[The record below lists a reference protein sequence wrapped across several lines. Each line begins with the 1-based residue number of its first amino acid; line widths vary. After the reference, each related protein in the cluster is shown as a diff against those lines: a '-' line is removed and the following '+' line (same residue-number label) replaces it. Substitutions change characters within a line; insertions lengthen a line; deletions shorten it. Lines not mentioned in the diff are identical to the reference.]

1 MSNAGGMSTVT
12 RYTDMLAGNA
22 TFVANS
28 FESIATVTVGAGGAS
43 SIDFTS
49 IPSTYSHLQIRGIGR
64 GTTAS
69 ANLDM
74 SLRFNSDATSGN
86 YFWHRLYGEGTTA
99 FSNGTASTPAQ
110 AFFLFGPAASTTA
123 SVFGNAIIDVLD
135 YTSANK
141 YKTIR
146 SLWGY
151 DANGSG
157 FVGLGSAAWA
167 NSSTAVN
174 AISLICASGNF
185 AQYSQFAL
193 YGVK

>member
-1 MSNAGGMSTVT
+1 MTPILGIMASGIS
-12 RYTDMLAGNA
+12 GNLWA
-22 TFVANS
+22 PGKDYD
-28 FESIATVTVGAGGAS
+28 SIATVTVGAGGAS

-49 IPSTYSHLQIRGIGR
+49 IPSTYRHLQIRGIGR
-64 GTTAS
+64 GTNGS

-74 SLRFNSDATSGN
+74 SLRFNSDATGGN

-99 FSNGTASTPAQ
+99 FSNGTVTTPAQ
-110 AFFLFGPAASTTA
+110 AFFLYGPAASATA
-123 SVFGNAIIDVLD
+123 SVFGTAVVDVLD

-174 AISLICASGNF
+174 AVSLICASGNF

>member
-1 MSNAGGMSTVT
+1 MTPILGIMASAIS
-12 RYTDMLAGNA
+12 GNLWA
-22 TFVANS
+22 PSKDFD
-28 FESIATVTVGAGGAS
+28 SIATVTVGAAGAS

-49 IPSTYSHLQIRGIGR
+49 IPSTYRHLQIRGIGR

-99 FSNGTASTPAQ
+99 FSNGTVTTPAQ
-110 AFFLFGPAASTTA
+110 GFFLYGPAASATA
-123 SVFGNAIIDVLD
+123 SVFGTAVVDVLD

-157 FVGLGSAAWA
+157 FVGLGSVAWA

-174 AISLICASGNF
+174 AVSLICASGNF